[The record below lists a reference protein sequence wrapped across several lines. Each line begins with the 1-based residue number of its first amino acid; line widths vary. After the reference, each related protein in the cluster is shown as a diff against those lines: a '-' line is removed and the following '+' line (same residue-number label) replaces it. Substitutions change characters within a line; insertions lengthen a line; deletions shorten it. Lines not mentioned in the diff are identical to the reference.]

1 MFSSLAET
9 FKTKIKMKDQKIFRV
24 SAFGHLAAI
33 ASVTDDNK
41 VWVRYYHGMNLITDI
56 QNGGFNYRFIEE
68 VNVQILEWAEKE
80 NNYTLWS
87 F

>member
-1 MFSSLAET
+1 MYISAI
-9 FKTKIKMKDQKIFRV
+9 IKNQNIMKDQKIFRV

-56 QNGGFNYRFIEE
+56 PNGGFNYRFIKE
-68 VNVQILEWAEKE
+68 VTEQVDEWATE

-87 F
+87 Y

>member
-1 MFSSLAET
+1 
-9 FKTKIKMKDQKIFRV
+9 MKDQKIFRV
-24 SAFGHLAAI
+24 STFGNLAAI

-41 VWVRYYHGMNLITDI
+41 VWVRYYHGTNLITYI
-56 QNGGFNYRFIEE
+56 PNGGFNYRFIKE
-68 VNVQILEWAEKE
+68 VAEQVEDWATE